1 MKRIPLAVLLTAA
14 LAATATPGAAVPKK
28 PIEQQVPF
36 TDATPDVTG
45 LHPASDAHCNGF
57 VPQEAPYAFKAPA
70 AGKLKVSISG
80 FTGEWALE
88 LRDEKGQV
96 LAEQD
101 VSSPE
106 LESLTVKLRKPA
118 TVNIR
123 PCNLAGTSQA
133 TIALLFTYS

>member
-1 MKRIPLAVLLTAA
+1 MRRIALPLLLVATVAV
-14 LAATATPGAAVPKK
+14 TATPGLAGPK
-28 PIEQQVPF
+28 PIRQEVPF

-57 VPQEAPYAFKAPA
+57 VPQEKPYVFRAPA
-70 AGKLKVSISG
+70 AGKLQASIGG

-88 LRDEKGQV
+88 LRDDKGRV

-106 LESLTVKLRKPA
+106 RESLTVKLRRPA
-118 TVNIR
+118 AVHIR
-123 PCNLAGTSQA
+123 PCNLVGSSEA
-133 TIALLFTYS
+133 TISLVFTYS